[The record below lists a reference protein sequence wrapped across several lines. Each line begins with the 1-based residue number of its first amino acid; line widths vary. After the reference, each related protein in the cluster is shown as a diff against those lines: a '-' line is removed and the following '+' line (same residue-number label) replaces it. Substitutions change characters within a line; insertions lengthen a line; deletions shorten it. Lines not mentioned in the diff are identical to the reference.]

1 MVTETREMMQSI
13 QEWSSLI
20 DIQAY
25 LKSMFRISEHLA
37 SASGDLWSAVRML
50 AMLYMIGAE
59 ARVVRTMVVETRST
73 QALNSVA

>member
-25 LKSMFRISEHLA
+25 LISISRNLA

-59 ARVVRTMVVETRST
+59 ARVVRTMVVETRLT

>member
-25 LKSMFRISEHLA
+25 LKSISRNLA